1 MQKKERISLYKALGL
16 VGILL
21 LTALIL
27 FLNRRP
33 ADFSYNPLERA
44 LSFYEQEDYR
54 QATIYFAQADVMNVP
69 EAAFALGAMNFAG
82 KGMPVD
88 IPKALAYYEKAAKAG
103 YAPAQ
108 MTLALLYIHGENV
121 VQDIDKGLKF
131 AEEAAG
137 NGDPKTLKK
146 TWKKP
151 SRFTNRLPCR
161 EISTPKRL
169 CPLFTK
175 TDRIQSC
182 LILIRPR
189 AGRKVFRNKKSSKTS
204 FKICRRTILKKQNNE
219 AARSVRLCPVFF
231 LRLRFGADNRTRLF

>member
-33 ADFSYNPLERA
+33 ADLSYNPLERA
-44 LSFYEQEDYR
+44 LSLYEQGNYQ

-88 IPKALAYYEKAAKAG
+88 IPKALAYYEKAAEAG

-121 VQDIDKGLKF
+121 VQDSDKGLKF
-131 AEEAAG
+131 AEEAAD
-137 NGDPKTLKK
+137 NGDPEAQIMLARWYENGENVEKDMKKAVVFYQQAALQGDINAKTALSIIYKNGAG
-146 TWKKP
+146 TV
-151 SRFTNRLPCR
+151 LPNPY
-161 EISTPKRL
+161 T
-169 CPLFTK
+169 
-175 TDRIQSC
+175 
-182 LILIRPR
+182 
-189 AGRKVFRNKKSSKTS
+189 
-204 FKICRRTILKKQNNE
+204 
-219 AARSVRLCPVFF
+219 AARWQESIQKQK
-231 LRLRFGADNRTRLF
+231 RFENIFQNLPPDYIEKAK

>member
-54 QATIYFAQADVMNVP
+54 QATIYFAQADVMNAP

-88 IPKALAYYEKAAKAG
+88 IPKALAYYEKAAEAG

-137 NGDPKTLKK
+137 NGDPEAQIMLARWYENGENVEKDMEKAVAFYKQAALRGDINAKTALSIIYKNG
-146 TWKKP
+146 
-151 SRFTNRLPCR
+151 S
-161 EISTPKRL
+161 
-169 CPLFTK
+169 
-175 TDRIQSC
+175 D
-182 LILIRPR
+182 
-189 AGRKVFRNKKSSKTS
+189 
-204 FKICRRTILKKQNNE
+204 TILPNPYT
-219 AARSVRLCPVFF
+219 AARWQKSIQEQKKFENIFQNLPP
-231 LRLRFGADNRTRLF
+231 GYIEKAK